1 MRYSQ
6 LFGKTKRQPPTEAET
21 ISHKFLAQ
29 AGFVDQTA
37 AGVFSIL
44 PLGRRVL
51 DKIDQVIREEMRKI
65 GGQELTL
72 PALHPKELWLKSGR
86 WEDFDVLF
94 KIKARERREYALG
107 PTHEEVL
114 TPLVAKFVQ
123 SYKDLPLF
131 LYQIQTKFRDELRA
145 KSGLIRGR
153 EFGMK
158 DLYSFHSS
166 LADLESYYEKVK
178 QAYLAIFTRCGLQVK
193 LTEASGGTFTSK
205 FSHEFNVISQ
215 AGEVDL
221 LYCQNCPFAQNTEV
235 CKLKAGDRCPNCRAK
250 LLKEKAIEVGN
261 IFDLGTKFSEVFNL
275 YFTDRDGKRKP
286 VVMGCYGI
294 GDTRLLATI
303 VEVYHDEKGIIWP
316 ESVAPYQVHLVDLLS
331 SKFKM
336 QNAKSNSKFKV
347 DEIYQEL
354 TEGGVEVLC
363 DDREQVSAGEK
374 FADADLIG
382 CPYRL
387 VVSQES
393 LKKGGVEVKKRSD
406 DTTVQTVLVAEI
418 CSWMRQGLQKI

>member
-6 LFGKTKRQPPTEAET
+6 LFGKTKRQPPTDAET
-21 ISHKFLAQ
+21 ISHKLLVQ

-51 DKIDQVIREEMRKI
+51 DRIDQIIREEINKI

-72 PALHPKELWLKSGR
+72 PALHPKGLWLKSGR
-86 WEDFDVLF
+86 WESFDVLF
-94 KIKARERREYALG
+94 KIKAREGREYALG

-114 TPLVAKFVQ
+114 TPLVAEFVQ

-158 DLYSFHSS
+158 DLYSFHTGQ
-166 LADLESYYEKVK
+166 ADLESYYEKAK
-178 QAYLAIFTRCGLQVK
+178 QAYFAIFNRCGLQAK

-205 FSHEFNVISQ
+205 FSHEFNVISE

-221 LYCQNCPFAQNTEV
+221 LYCKNCPFAQNIEV
-235 CKLKAGDRCPNCRAK
+235 SNLKVGDKCPSCQAK
-250 LLKEKAIEVGN
+250 LRMEKAIEVGN
-261 IFDLGTKFSEVFNL
+261 IFDLGTKFSEVFGL

-294 GDTRLLATI
+294 GDTRLMATI
-303 VEVYHDEKGIIWP
+303 VEVGHDEKGIIWP
-316 ESVAPYQVHLVDLLS
+316 PSVAPYEVHLLDLVR
-331 SKFKM
+331 
-336 QNAKSNSKFKV
+336 AKTKNYRAKTNLKSPAE
-347 DEIYQEL
+347 EIYQALIKQE
-354 TEGGVEVLC
+354 VEVLY
-363 DDREQVSAGEK
+363 DDRDEASAGEK

-387 VVSQES
+387 VVSAES
-393 LKKGGVEVKKRSD
+393 LKKGGVEVKKRYGK
-406 DTTVQTVLVAEI
+406 TAQIVPVAELY
-418 CSWMRQGLQKI
+418 SGLQPSLQKI